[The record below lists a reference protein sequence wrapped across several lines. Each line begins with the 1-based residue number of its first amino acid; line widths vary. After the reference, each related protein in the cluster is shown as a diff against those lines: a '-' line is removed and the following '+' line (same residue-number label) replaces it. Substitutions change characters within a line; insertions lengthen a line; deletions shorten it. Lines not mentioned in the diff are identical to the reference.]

1 LELHAEVKALQARL
15 GISYKDAAHRLYMAE
30 IAKLNSEKD
39 AEASMM
45 KIKENIDNTVIND
58 LYPPLMKI
66 DSGELDV
73 GSRSADVEK

>member
-1 LELHAEVKALQARL
+1 MELHAEVKALQARL

>member
-45 KIKENIDNTVIND
+45 KIKEIIDNTVIND